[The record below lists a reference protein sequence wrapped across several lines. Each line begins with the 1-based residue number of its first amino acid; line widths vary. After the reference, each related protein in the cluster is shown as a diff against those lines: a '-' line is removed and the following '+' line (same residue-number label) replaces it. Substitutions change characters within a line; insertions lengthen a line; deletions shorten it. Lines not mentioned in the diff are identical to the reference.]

1 MTIPADGRG
10 GSTPP
15 RPAAPDSKP
24 GQWFVFGPWVYDVDA
39 ATALLRAAPRPA
51 LLLPVAPWAGAYGL
65 IRDPGSQPQT
75 ISLIGPGPGFD
86 PGYAMTT
93 DPDDPVTIATLTTA
107 GGEPAG
113 PLLIDGCHRL
123 YKAAVTGREHLPSLW
138 LTPEETLAV
147 RHPATL
153 GPGRRWTAGTENQP

>member
-39 ATALLRAAPRPA
+39 ATGLLRAAPRPA
-51 LLLPVAPWAGAYGL
+51 LLLPVAPWACAYGL

-93 DPDDPVTIATLTTA
+93 DPDDPVTIATITTA
-107 GGEPAG
+107 DGEPAG

-153 GPGRRWTAGTENQP
+153 GPGRRWAAGTENQP